1 MRRTQW
7 TGDRRRC
14 APLHQPTV
22 ALLTPLNP
30 PRFELSVCGSAHS
43 AASTVEPWLVPLFL
57 VIKTRSQILS
67 LISAATRRSPYCPL
81 TNLRPSALWSLHCA
95 PKTTKLSASPSQDI
109 GVASAGYLPY
119 SARERKCILRF
130 GAWPLARSALP
141 PLAEGRH
148 ETDPRHRQQ
157 SFRPAVSGYRRAQCT
172 WVSAACLPLELTA
185 CPPEPSHA
193 SLPAPSASSVSSAR
207 PPPHAPT
214 AHSASLSTCRQATMD
229 INEHANCVE
238 DPGRCVWAA

>member
-1 MRRTQW
+1 MSALYTLVHSRARGVFRLHYKLTLS
-7 TGDRRRC
+7 GRC
-14 APLHQPTV
+14 TLHIK
-22 ALLTPLNP
+22 ALT
-30 PRFELSVCGSAHS
+30 S
-43 AASTVEPWLVPLFL
+43 
-57 VIKTRSQILS
+57 
-67 LISAATRRSPYCPL
+67 RRSVGTRTKCVWEICFVRWFCHSR
-81 TNLRPSALWSLHCA
+81 LRNAFFALA
-95 PKTTKLSASPSQDI
+95 P
-109 GVASAGYLPY
+109 VAWR
-119 SARERKCILRF
+119 AR
-130 GAWPLARSALP
+130 ALAQ
-141 PLAEGRH
+141 LAEGAH

-157 SFRPAVSGYRRAQCT
+157 SFRPAVPGHRRAQCT

-229 INEHANCVE
+229 VNEHANCVE